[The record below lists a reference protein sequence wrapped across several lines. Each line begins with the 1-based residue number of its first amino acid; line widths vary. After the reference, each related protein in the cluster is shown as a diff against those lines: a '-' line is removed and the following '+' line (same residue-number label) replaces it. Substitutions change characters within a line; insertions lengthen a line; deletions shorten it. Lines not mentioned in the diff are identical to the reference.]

1 MPKSTPVTIL
11 LKSFGEEQI
20 ALLDSHGHRLPEYR
34 NTSIRSSGD
43 ELESSSVSPMKPPV
57 SVWFRRSL
65 WKSARSGSQ
74 DAPISLL
81 RNSLDNLCDAIGGR
95 LSLGCHCRVAG
106 GSAAPVKG
114 RRSRLAV
121 ALDRGE
127 LSLILSQGCQGDAA

>member
-74 DAPISLL
+74 DVSISPLFCVTASTTL
-81 RNSLDNLCDAIGGR
+81 RYVIGGR
-95 LSLGCHCRVAG
+95 LSLRSRCRAASRSVA
-106 GSAAPVKG
+106 PDKW
-114 RRSRLAV
+114 RRSRLA
-121 ALDRGE
+121 D
-127 LSLILSQGCQGDAA
+127 SSTS